1 MLILRK
7 TVWWWSVVDIEEE
20 SEEIIGTIE
29 SGEFTML
36 TNKPL
41 MKEELIQ
48 IIQFMEGLENDM
60 AI

>member
-41 MKEELIQ
+41 MKTELMQIIKFMEEL
-48 IIQFMEGLENDM
+48 ENEQS
-60 AI
+60 